1 MHCFILKLTETL
13 FSGLHAERLKYWRDQ
28 YENEKKVLIKQYM
41 NEMESYKE
49 KKFKA
54 HKELECVFYALQS
67 ENDAQKE
74 QDEKNQLDKIDEV
87 KSKVNETQFLKFE
100 RN

>member
-1 MHCFILKLTETL
+1 
-13 FSGLHAERLKYWRDQ
+13 
-28 YENEKKVLIKQYM
+28 M

-87 KSKVNETQFLKFE
+87 KSKVNETKFL
-100 RN
+100 